1 MSRIFSNGP
10 NKDFVINPFSQL
22 IEGSSRMHLAAPYF
36 TQAEP
41 LLKAA
46 QRGKTIQLLIGL
58 NVATSPQALRKIH
71 EIPGIAIRYLTSRF
85 HAKIFIFDKA
95 ALLGSS
101 NLTDGGL
108 RANREAVIRLDR
120 EEDADELE
128 DIRALFVELWDAG
141 QVLTSEKLALFEKA
155 HTGLRRRTPD
165 SEKEIEAALGQAQPL
180 NINVASH
187 EKSSERVF
195 LETLRQEVYEQYRP
209 AFSEVT
215 AILDEHDFRRPDL
228 ADVGIANETN
238 RFLNYVRLTHVI
250 GDEAWQTAPLRSP
263 DERRKEIMQYAQ
275 EWVTAANNKVPED
288 YASWLRTVKQAF
300 GTREAIKAAD
310 KEQIT
315 QGLMSL
321 HAFTEQLR
329 FVKGGLKNLP
339 AEFWKANDEDVDRVR
354 TTLTYLLHGP
364 GDFIQRF
371 HDVLYDL
378 SVKPKRFGYFC
389 ALELYGTINPEECP
403 PMNGRM
409 AKAMRFLGFDVKG
422 A

>member
-1 MSRIFSNGP
+1 MSRIYSNGP
-10 NKDFVINPFSQL
+10 NKDFVINPFTHL
-22 IEGSSRMHLAAPYF
+22 IAGTSRLHLAAPYF
-36 TQAEP
+36 TQP
-41 LLKAA
+41 DQLLEAA
-46 QRGKTIQLLIGL
+46 REGKKVQLLIGL
-58 NVATSPQALRKIH
+58 NEATNPQALRKLH
-71 EIPGIAIRYLTSRF
+71 EVPDIAIRYLTSRF
-85 HAKIFIFDKA
+85 HAKIYIFDQA

-120 EEDADELE
+120 DDDADAVD

-141 QVLTSEKLALFEKA
+141 QVLTREKLDTFEK
-155 HTGLRRRTPD
+155 TYNELKRRSPD
-165 SEKEIEAALGQAQPL
+165 PEKEIEAALGQAQPH
-180 NINVASH
+180 NINVKSH

-215 AILDEHDFRRPDL
+215 ATLDEHGFRRPDL
-228 ADVGIANETN
+228 ANVGIENETN

-250 GDEAWQTAPLRSP
+250 GDEAWQTAPLRSAE
-263 DERRKEIMQYAQ
+263 DRSKEIMHYAQ
-275 EWVTAANNKVPED
+275 EWVDAVNHRVPED
-288 YASWLRTVKQAF
+288 YAAWLETVKRTF
-300 GTREAIKAAD
+300 STRKAIEAAS
-310 KEQIT
+310 KEEIT
-315 QGLMSL
+315 EGLMSL

-339 AEFWKANDEDVDRVR
+339 AEFWKANSDDVDRVKS
-354 TTLTYLLHGP
+354 TLTYLLHGP

-371 HDVLYDL
+371 HDVLYDRSIKL
-378 SVKPKRFGYFC
+378 KRFAYFC
-389 ALELYGTINPEECP
+389 ALELYGTVKPNECP

-409 AKAMRFLGFDVKG
+409 AKALRFLGFDVKG